1 MKRDSKNKEHNKVKR
16 LFILLVTIALLFT
29 TGAAVAQSIAT
40 TPSAA
45 VDHSTL
51 DAYALFAVAIFAVVG
66 GLLIRRRSGNNI

>member
-1 MKRDSKNKEHNKVKR
+1 MKRDSNNKEHNKVKR
-16 LFILLVTIALLFT
+16 LSVLLITTALLFI
-29 TGAAVAQSIAT
+29 TGAAVAQSAT